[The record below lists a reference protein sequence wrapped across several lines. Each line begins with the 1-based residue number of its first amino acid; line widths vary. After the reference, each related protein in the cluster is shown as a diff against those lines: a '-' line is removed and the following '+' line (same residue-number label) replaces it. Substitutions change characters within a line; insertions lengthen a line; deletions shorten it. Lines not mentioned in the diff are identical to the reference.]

1 MVHTS
6 PQRKQLKRIMDS
18 LEQDPF
24 NPSLLSDA
32 ALLAFDLNNLPLCQE
47 LVDRLASVR
56 PDFDALQQLQILF
69 PIARQRFGRKSP

>member
-1 MVHTS
+1 
-6 PQRKQLKRIMDS
+6 MDS

-56 PDFDALQQLQILF
+56 PDFEALQQLQILL

>member
-56 PDFDALQQLQILF
+56 PDFDALQQLQILL